1 MVKKWLDKFK
11 ENPIKIIGLTL
22 TNLGV
27 LVVLVPVLLNNITTI
42 DPPKWIVYV
51 FLILIIVGSI
61 LLLIGLIIKRELI
74 KESDKIVKI
83 GLGGLVLSALGMIII
98 LMWISLALIGIGIVL
113 SAIKLIKKKNGLE
126 I

>member
-98 LMWISLALIGIGIVL
+98 LMWISLAFIGIGIVL